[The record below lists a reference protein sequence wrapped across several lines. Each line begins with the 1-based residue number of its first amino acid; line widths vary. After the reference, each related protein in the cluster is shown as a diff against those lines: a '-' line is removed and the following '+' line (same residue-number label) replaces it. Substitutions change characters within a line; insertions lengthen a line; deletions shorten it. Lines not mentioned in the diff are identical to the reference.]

1 MGELWSV
8 LLLIFFFGS
17 SYLMIDW
24 IERVHWRAGDR
35 K

>member
-24 IERVHWRAGDR
+24 IERVQWRAGDR